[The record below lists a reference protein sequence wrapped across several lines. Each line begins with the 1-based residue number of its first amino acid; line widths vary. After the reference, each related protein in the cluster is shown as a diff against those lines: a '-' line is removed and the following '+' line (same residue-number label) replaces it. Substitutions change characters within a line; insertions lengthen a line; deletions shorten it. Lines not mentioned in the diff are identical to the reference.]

1 MADDVPGYLRYP
13 HLRGSLLTFA
23 AEDDVWLAPLL
34 QDGSV
39 GRAWRV
45 SCDRIRVSNPRLSPD
60 GRTLAWTSWLSP
72 TPEVWTAAV
81 DGGPAARLTWSGS
94 EDTRV
99 LGWLPSGEVLAV
111 SSFHQPFS
119 RYTWAYALPLDGSLG
134 RRQPWGPVSD
144 AAITARH
151 TVLLT
156 GTAPHEPAGWKRYR
170 GGAVG
175 RLWLDGERLLEGIGG
190 HLAAPMLVGTGP
202 HERVAFLS
210 DHEGI
215 GNVYSCRADGQDL
228 RRHTDHDTFYARNA
242 ATDGH
247 RVVYQHAGDLWLLEG
262 LDAPEPRKLDVPLGG
277 ARAGRRCYQIPAAYS
292 LNAFACD
299 EDGRA
304 SAVLVRGSLYWLTHH
319 DGPARVLA
327 DTPGVR
333 VRMPVMLGAGHVAWV
348 SDAAGDDELVIAP
361 LPGTFPAEPDFGA
374 PSAAPSAPAA
384 AQAAGARAATGLRAA
399 DSRAAIASPAADS
412 RSSAHSPAH
421 SLAKSHSHPHA
432 HPPLV
437 RELAA
442 GRIGRVAVLAAAPD
456 GSRLAVATSDGRL
469 LLVAA
474 DTGAVRELVRSSYGP
489 LSGLAFSPDSAWL
502 AWSQAVANRS
512 LRRIRLV
519 RCAEPELIY
528 DVSTGRFE
536 DEGPCFT
543 RDGRFLVFLSW
554 RGFDPVHDVHTGD
567 MSFPLGCRP
576 YLVPLAAD
584 VLAPFSTPVE
594 GRAPDG
600 TAYYEPPGDDTVR
613 VDPQDMA
620 ERLVPFPVIASK
632 YSDPAAVEG
641 GVVWLRWPISGALGQ
656 TFANP
661 EDLSGQPAL
670 EYFNLDLCESEV
682 LAEDVSGYAVSG
694 DGSTIVL
701 LADGELRLLS
711 VADPD
716 RDFAVD
722 LRRITHT
729 VDPGAEWRQAY
740 REAARVVRD
749 QYWDPNMC
757 GLDWTALTEQYSP
770 LIERVASPDD
780 FGDVVLELLG
790 ELSTSHAYVVP
801 ARLGE
806 GPTRAEQPLGLLAM
820 DVHRSD
826 SGKWVIDRVLTGE
839 SSDPRARAPLAA
851 HGVKPGDEIL
861 EIAGRVPDPV
871 RGPLPLLGGTG
882 GTTIE
887 LVLRSGADGRLRRI
901 AVTPLTDERPV
912 RYQDTVLG
920 RRAQVRQLS
929 EGRCGYLHI
938 PDLGGS
944 GWAQF
949 NRDLRREFNYPALV
963 LDVRGNGGGNVSQL
977 VLDKLNRR
985 VLAWDFIRD
994 RRPARYP
1001 RDSVRGPVVAIAD
1014 EATSSDGDVIV
1025 AAFRALGLGP
1035 VVGQRT
1041 WGGVVGMTGRHT
1053 LVDGTQITV
1062 PKNAAWFPGGLG
1074 FSIENHGVEPDL
1086 EVVRGP
1092 LDWAEGRNTQLQAA
1106 VRLALELLGR
1116 NPAAAEPPMSTPRPD
1131 RRRPPLPPR
1140 TAR

>member
-1 MADDVPGYLRYP
+1 MAAEDVPGYLRYP
-13 HLRGSLLTFA
+13 HVRGSLLTFA
-23 AEDDVWLAPLL
+23 AEDDVWLAPLHE
-34 QDGSV
+34 DGSV

-45 SCDRIRVSNPRLSPD
+45 TSDRMRVSNPRLSPD
-60 GRTLAWTSWLSP
+60 GSTLAWTSWLSP
-72 TPEVWTAAV
+72 TPEVWTAPV
-81 DGGPAARLTWSGS
+81 VGGPALRLSWSGS
-94 EDTRV
+94 QDTRV
-99 LGWLPSGEVLAV
+99 LGWMPNGDVLAL

-119 RYTWAYALPLDGSLG
+119 RYTWAYSLPLGGSIGKRL
-134 RRQPWGPVSD
+134 PWGPISD
-144 AAITARH
+144 AAITARY
-151 TVLLT
+151 TLLLT
-156 GTAPHEPAGWKRYR
+156 GAAPHEPAGWKRYR
-170 GGAVG
+170 GGATG
-175 RLWLDGERLLEGIGG
+175 RLWLDGTRLLADIGG
-190 HLAAPMLVGTGP
+190 HLAAPMLVGEWP
-202 HERVAFLS
+202 DVRVAFLC

-215 GNVYSCRADGQDL
+215 GNVYSCRLDGSDL
-228 RRHTDHDTFYARNA
+228 RRHTDHATFYARNA
-242 ATDGH
+242 STDGQ
-247 RVVYQHAGDLWLLEG
+247 RVVYQHAGDLWLLDS
-262 LDAPEPRKLDVPLGG
+262 LDAPAPRKLEVPLGG
-277 ARAGRRCYQIPAAYS
+277 ARTGRRPYQIPVSYN
-292 LNAFACD
+292 LHGFACD
-299 EDGRA
+299 QDGRA

-327 DTPGVR
+327 DTLGVR
-333 VRMPVMLGAGHVAWV
+333 VRMPVMLGAEHVAWV
-348 SDAAGDDELVIAP
+348 SDAEGDDELVIAP
-361 LPGTFPAEPDFGA
+361 LPGGTHDFAVLGV
-374 PSAAPSAPAA
+374 PTP
-384 AQAAGARAATGLRAA
+384 RVL
-399 DSRAAIASPAADS
+399 AS
-412 RSSAHSPAH
+412 
-421 SLAKSHSHPHA
+421 
-432 HPPLV
+432 
-437 RELAA
+437 
-442 GRIGRVAVLAAAPD
+442 GRIGRVVALQAAPD
-456 GSRLAVATSDGRL
+456 GTRLAVATSDGRL

-474 DTGAVRELVRSSYGP
+474 DTGSVHEVVRSSYGP
-489 LSGLAFSPDSAWL
+489 ISGLAFSPDSRWL
-502 AWSQAVANRS
+502 AWSQAVANKS

-519 RCAEPELIY
+519 DCGHTDRIY
-528 DVSTGRFE
+528 DVTTGRFE

-543 RDGRFLVFLSW
+543 GDGRFLVFLSW

-584 VLAPFSTPVE
+584 DLAPFSTPVE

-600 TAYYEPPGDDTVR
+600 TASYSPPPDGAMR
-613 VDPQDMA
+613 VDPQDLA
-620 ERLVPFPVIASK
+620 ERLVPFPMIASK
-632 YSDPAAVEG
+632 YSDAAPVVG

-661 EDLSGQPAL
+661 DDLSGQPAL
-670 EYFNLDLCESEV
+670 EYYNLDRGESEV
-682 LAEDVSGYAVSG
+682 LAEDVAGYAVSG

-711 VADPD
+711 VEDSD

-729 VDPGAEWRQAY
+729 VHPAHEWRQAY

-749 QYWDPNMC
+749 QYWDPDMC
-757 GLDWTALTEQYSP
+757 GLDWTELTGQYAP
-770 LIERVASPDD
+770 LIERVGSPDD
-780 FGDVVLELLG
+780 FGDVLQELLG
-790 ELSTSHAYVVP
+790 ELGTSHAYVVP
-801 ARLGE
+801 ARLAE
-806 GPTRAEQPLGLLAM
+806 GPTRPERPLGLLAV
-820 DVHRSD
+820 DVHGTDDCR
-826 SGKWVIDRVLTGE
+826 WVIDRVLVGE

-851 HGVKPGDEIL
+851 HGVKPGDEIV

-871 RGPLPLLGGTG
+871 RGPLPLLAGTG

-901 AVTPLTDERPV
+901 AVTPLSDEMPV
-912 RYQDTVLG
+912 RYQDTVLN

-929 EGRCGYLHI
+929 DGRCGYLHI
-938 PDLGGS
+938 PDLSGS

-977 VLDKLNRR
+977 VLDKLGRK
-985 VLAWDFIRD
+985 VLAWDFTRD

-1074 FSIENHGVEPDL
+1074 FSIENHGVEPDVA
-1086 EVVRGP
+1086 VVRGP
-1092 LDWAEGRNTQLQAA
+1092 MDWAEGRNTQLEAA
-1106 VRLALELLGR
+1106 VRLALELLER
-1116 NPAAAEPPMSTPRPD
+1116 RPAAAEPPISTPRPD

-1140 TAR
+1140 A

>member
-1 MADDVPGYLRYP
+1 MPDDVPGYLRFP
-13 HLRGSLLTFA
+13 HLRGQLLTFT
-23 AEDDVWLAPLL
+23 AEDDVWLAPLHG
-34 QDGSV
+34 DGSV

-45 SCDRIRVSNPRLSPD
+45 SCDRTRVSNPRLSPD
-60 GRTLAWTSWLSP
+60 GRLLAWTSWLSP
-72 TPEVWTAAV
+72 TPEVWTAPA
-81 DGGPAARLTWSGS
+81 DGGAARRLSWSGS

-99 LGWLPSGEVLAV
+99 LGWLPGGEVLGA

-119 RYTWAYALPLDGSLG
+119 RYTWLYALPIDGSTG
-134 RRQPWGPVSD
+134 RRLPWGPVAEAS
-144 AAITARH
+144 ITAAH
-151 TVLLT
+151 TLLLT
-156 GTAPHEPAGWKRYR
+156 GTAPHEPAAWKRYR
-170 GGAVG
+170 GGATG
-175 RLWLDGERLLEGIGG
+175 RLWLDGRRLLEGIGG
-190 HLAAPMLVGTGP
+190 HLSAPMLLADGRDT
-202 HERVAFLS
+202 RVAFLS

-215 GNVYSCRADGQDL
+215 GNVYSCLVDGTDL

-242 ATDGH
+242 ATDGA
-247 RVVYQHAGDLWLLEG
+247 RVVYQHAGDLWLLESLAAAG
-262 LDAPEPRKLDVPLGG
+262 PRRLEVPLGG
-277 ARAGRRCYQIPAAYS
+277 PRAGRRAYQVPAS
-292 LNAFACD
+292 FNLNGFACD
-299 EDGRA
+299 RDGRA

-319 DGPARVLA
+319 DGPARLLA

-333 VRMPVMLGAGHVAWV
+333 VRLPVMLGADHVAWV
-348 SDAAGDDELVIAP
+348 SDAAGDDELVVAP
-361 LPGTFPAEPDFGA
+361 LPGAVGA
-374 PSAAPSAPAA
+374 AGRPGAPAA
-384 AQAAGARAATGLRAA
+384 
-399 DSRAAIASPAADS
+399 
-412 RSSAHSPAH
+412 
-421 SLAKSHSHPHA
+421 
-432 HPPLV
+432 
-437 RELAA
+437 RELAG
-442 GRIGRVAVLAAAPD
+442 GRIGRVVALAPAPD
-456 GSRLAVATSDGRL
+456 GSLLAVATGDGRL
-469 LLVAA
+469 LLVGVG
-474 DTGAVRELVRSSYGP
+474 DGRVREVVRSSYGP
-489 LSGLAFSPDSAWL
+489 VSGLAFAPDSAWL
-502 AWSQAVANRS
+502 AWSQAVANKS
-512 LRRIRLV
+512 LRRVRLV
-519 RCAEPELIY
+519 ACAEPERIY

-576 YLVPLAAD
+576 YLVPLSAD
-584 VLAPFSTPVE
+584 DLAPFSTPVE

-600 TAYYEPPGDDTVR
+600 TAGYPPRTDGAVR
-613 VDPQDMA
+613 VDPQDLA

-632 YSDPAAVEG
+632 YSDAAPVGG

-661 EDLSGQPAL
+661 DDLSGQPAL
-670 EYFNLDLCESEV
+670 EYFNLDRGESEV
-682 LAEDVSGYAVSG
+682 LAEDVEGYAVSG
-694 DGSTIVL
+694 DGSAIVL

-711 VADPD
+711 VDDAD

-729 VDPGAEWRQAY
+729 VDPVAEWRQAY

-757 GLDWTALTEQYSP
+757 GLDWTALTEQYAP
-770 LIERVASPDD
+770 LVERVASPDD
-780 FGDVVLELLG
+780 FGDVLQELLG
-790 ELSTSHAYVVP
+790 ELGTSHANVVP
-801 ARLGE
+801 ARLNE
-806 GPTRAEQPLGLLAM
+806 GPTRKEQPLGLLAV
-820 DVHRSD
+820 DVHREECGD
-826 SGKWVIDRVLTGE
+826 WVIDRVLTGE

-851 HGVKPGDEIL
+851 HGVKPGDVIV
-861 EIAGRVPDPV
+861 EIAGRVPDPL
-871 RGPLPLLGGTG
+871 RGPLPLLAGSG

-887 LVLRSGADGRLRRI
+887 LVLRPGAGGAPRRI

-912 RYQDTVLG
+912 RYQDIVLN

-977 VLDKLNRR
+977 VLDKINRR

-1001 RDSVRGPVVAIAD
+1001 RDAVRGPVVAIAD
-1014 EATSSDGDVIV
+1014 EATSSDGDIIV

-1074 FSIENHGVEPDL
+1074 FSVENHGVEPDVAVL
-1086 EVVRGP
+1086 RSP
-1092 LDWAEGRNTQLQAA
+1092 LDWAEGRNSQLAAA
-1106 VRLALELLGR
+1106 VTLALELLER
-1116 NPAAAEPPMSTPRPD
+1116 HPAAAEPPISTPRPD

-1140 TAR
+1140 PG